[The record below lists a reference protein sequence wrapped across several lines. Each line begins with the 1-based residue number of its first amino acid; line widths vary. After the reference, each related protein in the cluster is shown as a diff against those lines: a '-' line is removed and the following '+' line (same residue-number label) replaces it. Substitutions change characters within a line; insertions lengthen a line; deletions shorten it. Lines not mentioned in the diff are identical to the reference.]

1 MSDFIKSVVE
11 EVMKPYSKSKVNPI
25 NGFSN
30 QSPPSR
36 QQGTK
41 KNIPGISRPNY
52 QKEKM
57 NKRISV
63 HHAVSVKTADPH
75 PSLRRQTSSL
85 STPKP
90 SVKEK
95 IAQLQTLSLVQG
107 KQQVSSKA
115 DFADIKPIR
124 NARESQLI
132 GQTPEGVKVWL
143 FSDLHPALESSFQRE
158 LKTASI
164 GVVTSE
170 KCTPGQL
177 FILNDLLRE
186 FPSLRY
192 CLTWDKNSGQ
202 SFSLELYEDD
212 HGTLLNALKSFFKKL
227 SQKSFKTIQ
236 IYKEKSPSP
245 WLTKQLGLNSSIG
258 GVAVIEGID
267 YYSGIL
273 LLDRYM
279 KRNTSEHINFLI
291 EKKYLQLHGH
301 YDEVSHISDQLHKEF
316 DRIK

>member
-11 EVMKPYSKSKVNPI
+11 EVMKPYGKSKVNPI
-25 NGFSN
+25 NGVSN

-41 KNIPGISRPNY
+41 KNIPGITRPNY

-63 HHAVSVKTADPH
+63 HHSVPVKTAEPH
-75 PSLRRQTSSL
+75 QNLKRQPVSHSAPKSSA
-85 STPKP
+85 
-90 SVKEK
+90 KEK

-107 KQQVSSKA
+107 KHPVSSNA
-115 DFADIKPIR
+115 GFADIKPDR

-143 FSDLHPALESSFQRE
+143 FSELHPALESSFQRE

-164 GVVTSE
+164 GVVISE

-177 FILNDLLRE
+177 FMLNDLLRE

-192 CLTWDKNSGQ
+192 CLTWDKNSGK
-202 SFSLELYEDD
+202 SFSLELYEEN
-212 HGTLLNALKSFFKKL
+212 HGILLNALKSFFKKL
-227 SQKSFKTIQ
+227 SQKSFKTTQ
-236 IYKEKSPSP
+236 IYREKSPSP

-273 LLDRYM
+273 ILDRYM
-279 KRNTSEHINFLI
+279 KKSTSEHFNFLI
-291 EKKYLQLHGH
+291 EKKYLLLHGH
-301 YDEVSHISDQLHKEF
+301 YDDVSRISDQLHKEF
-316 DRIK
+316 ARIN

>member
-11 EVMKPYSKSKVNPI
+11 EVMKPYSKTKVNPI
-25 NGFSN
+25 PGVSN
-30 QSPPSR
+30 QSPPGR
-36 QQGTK
+36 HQEPE

-52 QKEKM
+52 QREKM
-57 NKRISV
+57 NKRISI
-63 HHAVSVKTADPH
+63 HHAEPVMNADPN
-75 PSLRRQTSSL
+75 PYNRRQTASL
-85 STPKP
+85 SSPKL
-90 SVKEK
+90 SAKEK

-107 KQQVSSKA
+107 KQPVSSKA
-115 DFADIKPIR
+115 DFADISPDR

-158 LKTASI
+158 LKTASV

-170 KCTPGQL
+170 KCSPGQL
-177 FILNDLLRE
+177 FMLNDLLRE

-202 SFSLELYEDD
+202 SFSLELYEDERR
-212 HGTLLNALKSFFKKL
+212 TLLNALKSFFKKL
-227 SQKSFKTIQ
+227 SQKSFKTTQ
-236 IYKEKSPSP
+236 IYREKSPSP

-273 LLDRYM
+273 ILDRYM
-279 KRNTSEHINFLI
+279 KKSTSEQLHFLI
-291 EKKYLQLHGH
+291 EKKYLLLHGH
-301 YDEVSHISDQLHKEF
+301 YDEVSLISDQLHKEF

>member
-11 EVMKPYSKSKVNPI
+11 EVMKPYSKQKMNPI
-25 NGFSN
+25 KGAANF
-30 QSPPSR
+30 SPPRRKPGLES
-36 QQGTK
+36 G
-41 KNIPGISRPNY
+41 IPGISRPNY

-57 NKRISV
+57 NKRI
-63 HHAVSVKTADPH
+63 AVKHADP
-75 PSLRRQTSSL
+75 PQAANPQPNLRRQTVSL
-85 STPKP
+85 SSPTP
-90 SVKEK
+90 SAKEK

-107 KQQVSSKA
+107 KQRASGRAESA
-115 DFADIKPIR
+115 ETKPGR
-124 NARESQLI
+124 NVRESQLI

-143 FSDLHPALESSFQRE
+143 FSDLHPTLEGSFQRE

-177 FILNDLLRE
+177 FLLNDLLRE

-192 CLTWDKNSGQ
+192 CLSWDKNSGQ
-202 SFSLELYEDD
+202 SFSLELYEEDD
-212 HGTLLNALKSFFKKL
+212 GLLLNALKSFFKKL
-227 SQKSFKTIQ
+227 SQKKFKTITAH
-236 IYKEKSPSP
+236 KEKSPSP

-267 YYSGIL
+267 YYSSIL
-273 LLDRYM
+273 LLDRHM
-279 KRNTSEHINFLI
+279 KKNTEEQIKFLI
-291 EKKYLQLHGH
+291 EKNYLLLHGQF
-301 YDEVSHISDQLHKEF
+301 DEVSRITDLLCKEF

>member
-11 EVMKPYSKSKVNPI
+11 EVMKPYGKSKVNPI
-25 NGFSN
+25 NRVSN
-30 QSPPSR
+30 QSPPSS
-36 QQGTK
+36 QQETK
-41 KNIPGISRPNY
+41 RTIQGISRPNY

-63 HHAVSVKTADPH
+63 HHAVPVKTGDLH
-75 PSLRRQTSSL
+75 PNLSRQTDSL
-85 STPKP
+85 ASPKA
-90 SVKEK
+90 SAKEK

-107 KQQVSSKA
+107 KQPVSSKTG
-115 DFADIKPIR
+115 FADIRPDR

-158 LKTASI
+158 LKTPSI
-164 GVVTSE
+164 GVITSE

-177 FILNDLLRE
+177 FMLNDLLRE

-202 SFSLELYEDD
+202 SFSLELYEKD
-212 HGTLLNALKSFFKKL
+212 HRSLLSALKSFFKKL
-227 SQKSFKTIQ
+227 SQKSFKTAQ
-236 IYKEKSPSP
+236 IYREKSPSP

-267 YYSGIL
+267 YYSAIL

-279 KRNTSEHINFLI
+279 KKSTSEQFNFLI
-291 EKKYLQLHGH
+291 EKKYLLLHGN
-301 YDEVSHISDQLHKEF
+301 YDEVSRISDRLHKEF
-316 DRIK
+316 GRIK